1 MYLIIANSVYKS
13 ENEVFKKHFAKS
25 IATEMV
31 DEKVKV
37 VQITMT
43 KLVVQIPV
51 G

>member
-13 ENEVFKKHFAKS
+13 ESEIFKKHFAKS

-31 DEKVKV
+31 EEKVKV

-43 KLVVQIPV
+43 KLVMQIPA